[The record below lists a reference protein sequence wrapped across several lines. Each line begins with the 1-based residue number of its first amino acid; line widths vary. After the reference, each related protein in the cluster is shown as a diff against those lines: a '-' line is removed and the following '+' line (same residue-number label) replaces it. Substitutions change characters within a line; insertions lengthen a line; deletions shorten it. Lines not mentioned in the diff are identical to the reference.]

1 MALFLPKFERKK
13 RRFMCWVLVCTWRSV
28 KNCSSP
34 SQLVVP
40 SMLNSFCCSG
50 NFLIRSLRYF
60 AYSRFM
66 KFSVAP
72 ESTNT
77 IDLALFDFECMKKR
91 TVINFLLDIY
101 TSVVGLCL
109 ISANL
114 IRLEENPVLL
124 PSCQSE
130 SCSLEGIACRFEL

>member
-1 MALFLPKFERKK
+1 M
-13 RRFMCWVLVCTWRSV
+13 
-28 KNCSSP
+28 
-34 SQLVVP
+34 
-40 SMLNSFCCSG
+40 
-50 NFLIRSLRYF
+50 
-60 AYSRFM
+60 YSRLM

-72 ESTNT
+72 KSTNV
-77 IDLALFDFECMKKR
+77 IDSTLFDFECMKKQ

-124 PSCQSE
+124 PSYQSV
-130 SCSLEGIACRFEL
+130 SHSLEGIAC